1 MNSICV
7 MYVFMGNEKVYE
19 VLVNQELTKPGNFKE
34 MREKEGR
41 REEPTSHKTTRDV
54 ISPICP

>member
-1 MNSICV
+1 